1 MNGNMQMNDI
11 LATAPIQSLEALRTL
26 VDSQRHRIVTLLAEE
41 ALTAKELAERLGIG
55 RTRLYY
61 HLDMLEKHGLVQVVD
76 SRVVSGII
84 ERRYR
89 AVSRTFRVDRNLL
102 AANASEDQ
110 IAGTQA
116 AIIDSVAADLHMRA
130 AAQLSSS
137 EEDLLVARMF
147 LRLNER
153 RRRELRARLSALIEE
168 YRDADADGVETEF
181 ALAVFTTKGSEE

>member
-1 MNGNMQMNDI
+1 MNDI
-11 LATAPIQSLEALRTL
+11 LATAPIRSLDALRTL

-61 HLDMLEKHGLVQVVD
+61 HLTMLEEHGLIQVVD

-89 AVSRTFRVDRNLL
+89 AVARTFRVDRNLL
-102 AANASEDQ
+102 AADASEDQ

-116 AIIDSVAADLHMRA
+116 AIIDSVAVDLHMRA

-147 LRLNER
+147 LRLNEL

-181 ALAVFTTKGSEE
+181 ALAVFTTKGSEK